1 MFILLASDFFKDK
14 DNRNWVIAFAV
25 ALFVLILVTAVY
37 VVLNKKLSR
46 KKNEKVKFK
55 LNGKDADDEENT
67 ETPTITEKE
76 NIETPISAEK
86 ENPYAAKANVSEN
99 DDTDKTDNR

>member
-25 ALFVLILVTAVY
+25 ALFVLILVTAIY

-55 LNGKDADDEENT
+55 LSGKDTDEKNA

-76 NIETPISAEK
+76 NAETPISAQED
-86 ENPYAAKANVSEN
+86 NPDDAKANVSEN